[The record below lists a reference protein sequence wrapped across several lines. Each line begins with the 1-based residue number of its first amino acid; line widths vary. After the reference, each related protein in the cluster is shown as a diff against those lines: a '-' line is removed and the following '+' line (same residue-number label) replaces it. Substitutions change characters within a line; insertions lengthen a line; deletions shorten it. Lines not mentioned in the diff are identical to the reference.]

1 MPEFLLQR
9 RRLLLTVAVS
19 LAFVLLLGRYAL
31 GASTTTPAAPLP
43 PPPAGEASVSGPS
56 SSRVVVDVVGAV
68 RRPGLYRLP
77 QRARIADAVTR
88 AGGSTTTADL
98 AQVNLAAPLA
108 DGEQIVIPQRGASAA
123 PGSSSASA
131 AGSSTAPVQLST
143 ATQEQLDSLPGVG
156 PVTAQKILAYRGQHG
171 AFHSVDELDAVPGIG
186 PKRLDQLR
194 DLVVP

>member
-9 RRLLLTVAVS
+9 RRLLLAVAAS
-19 LAFVLLLGRYAL
+19 LALVLLLGRFAL
-31 GASTTTPAAPLP
+31 GAGTTTPAAPLP
-43 PPPAGEASVSGPS
+43 PPPAGEASGSGLS

-88 AGGSTTTADL
+88 AGGSTAKADL

-108 DGEQIVIPQRGASAA
+108 DGEQIVIPQRGVSATA
-123 PGSSSASA
+123 NAGA
-131 AGSSTAPVQLST
+131 AARPPSAPVQLST
-143 ATQEQLDSLPGVG
+143 ATIEQLDSLPGVG
-156 PVTAQKILAYRGQHG
+156 PVTAQKILDYRQEHG